1 MKLVSALASP
11 SSAHS
16 ISSLCFSTSCACD
29 SPAARVDMTRS
40 LIITG
45 QVPIDHLIGVP
56 TLPGAILGRVIHMIA
71 AIFAT
76 ATP

>member
-1 MKLVSALASP
+1 
-11 SSAHS
+11 
-16 ISSLCFSTSCACD
+16 
-29 SPAARVDMTRS
+29 MTRS
-40 LIITG
+40 LINTG

-56 TLPGAILGRVIHMIA
+56 TLPVAILGRVIHMIA